1 MRRRRLLLP
10 IVLLAASLGIAEVVL
25 RWAWGFGGPVL
36 YEWDGRFE
44 YRMVPNQRVTRFGKH
59 IETDS
64 RGLRGAEFPT
74 KRTEPAELRILVVG
88 DSVVNGGSHVDQSRL
103 GTVLLQDYLD
113 ERLTRPVVVMNVS
126 ANSWGPA
133 NQVEFL
139 KAFGTFDAD
148 IAIVVASSH
157 DLVDVPV
164 HSAQARANSG
174 NTFNAPWCALT
185 EVAGL
190 AWARLAP
197 TGDAAPPDENDAK
210 LVAEGLASF
219 EELLTFLRANTKKVA
234 VAMHWDRT
242 EQASNATR
250 PAHATLVKAATQAGA
265 AIWELGP
272 AFIAAEADPSKVLA
286 GPASGVPFAGPTHV
300 MHDRI
305 HPTEFG
311 QLVLARELFTQLE
324 NSGWYADVIAPG
336 P

>member
-1 MRRRRLLLP
+1 MRRRRLLLSS
-10 IVLLAASLGIAEVVL
+10 VLLTVSLGITEVVL
-25 RWAWGFGGPVL
+25 RWAWGFGSPVL

-44 YRMVPNQRVTRFGKH
+44 YRMVPGQRVMRFGKL

-64 RGLRGAEFPT
+64 RGLRGPELPT
-74 KRTEPAELRILVVG
+74 QQTDQAELRILVVG

-103 GTVLLQDYLD
+103 GTVLLQEFLD
-113 ERLTRPVVVMNVS
+113 ERLTQPVVVVNVS

-174 NTFNAPWCALT
+174 NTFNAPWSALT

-197 TGDAAPPDENDAK
+197 SGDAAPPDENDTK
-210 LVAEGLASF
+210 LAAECLTSF
-219 EELLTFLRANTKKVA
+219 EELLSFLNANTKKVA
-234 VAMHWDRT
+234 VAMHWDRN
-242 EQASNATR
+242 EQAANATR
-250 PAHATLVKAATQAGA
+250 PAHATLVEAATQAGA

-272 AFIAAEADPSKVLA
+272 AFIAAEANPEKVLLGSPRGSLIA
-286 GPASGVPFAGPTHV
+286 VPTHV

-311 QLVLARELFTQLE
+311 QLVLARELLNRLE
-324 NSGWYADVIAPG
+324 NSGWYADVTAPG